1 MQQEGK
7 MLETEITF
15 HNKTEIRVQAQIYV
29 GRTMVS
35 TCVVDPGQIRSVP
48 ANSLRYDVFFKN
60 GATGWEIARKLDSDA
75 RNFTLS
81 KNKSRYTIQ
90 EANNNA
96 RIASTAEPKTTAN
109 EVAN

>member
-1 MQQEGK
+1 M
-7 MLETEITF
+7 
-15 HNKTEIRVQAQIYV
+15 
-29 GRTMVS
+29 S
-35 TCVVDPGQIRSVP
+35 
-48 ANSLRYDVFFKN
+48 FFKN